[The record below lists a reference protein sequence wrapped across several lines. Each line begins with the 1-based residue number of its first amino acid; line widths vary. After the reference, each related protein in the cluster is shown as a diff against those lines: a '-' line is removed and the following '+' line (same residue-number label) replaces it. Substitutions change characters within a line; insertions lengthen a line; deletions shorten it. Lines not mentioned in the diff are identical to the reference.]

1 MSFQTNHAI
10 CHLPSGILFPPRIV
24 SATSCYTSALLV
36 KILAPPKMWEQWLG
50 SMLIALASRIW
61 IRCWRLGWGFWVKED
76 FPPKMWWWIFFWKGV
91 LASKKCPETFRLRN
105 CRWVFPERLEWRK
118 LGGCEV
124 HLSWECLLG
133 TFREAFFAY
142 IKFSMH
148 SCPSAM
154 FHEWLEKKNKKTK
167 QHFPT
172 KKKPQQAKFMVLAI
186 SIAQFSCFFFRSFSR
201 LSLGFPTQGG
211 AWTWTIPPAAL
222 AGHGKTSKGSEKRR
236 SHRPGGVTKW
246 GERNHQM
253 FGETCEGWLICF
265 FSQGLAVYTSCW
277 GLIFT

>member
-36 KILAPPKMWEQWLG
+36 KILAPPTMWEQWLG

-61 IRCWRLGWGFWVKED
+61 ARCSRLGCEGFGPKEF
-76 FPPKMWWWIFFWKGV
+76 FPQNVVVIFLKQGF

-105 CRWVFPERLEWRK
+105 CRWVFPERLEWTK
-118 LGGCEV
+118 WVLCEV

-154 FHEWLEKKNKKTK
+154 FHEWLEKKTKKTK
-167 QHFPT
+167 QHLPHQ
-172 KKKPQQAKFMVLAI
+172 KKH
-186 SIAQFSCFFFRSFSR
+186 
-201 LSLGFPTQGG
+201 T
-211 AWTWTIPPAAL
+211 
-222 AGHGKTSKGSEKRR
+222 TS
-236 SHRPGGVTKW
+236 
-246 GERNHQM
+246 
-253 FGETCEGWLICF
+253 
-265 FSQGLAVYTSCW
+265 
-277 GLIFT
+277 